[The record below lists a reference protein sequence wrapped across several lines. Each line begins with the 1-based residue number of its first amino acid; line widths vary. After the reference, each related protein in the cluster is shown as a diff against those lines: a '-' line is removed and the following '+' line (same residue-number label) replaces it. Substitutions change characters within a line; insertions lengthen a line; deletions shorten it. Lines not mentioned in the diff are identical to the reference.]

1 MDAALQQDEE
11 RVAPSIHELQAS
23 ERRLRLSQKAGRIG
37 SFEWLIQ
44 ENKVIWTPELEA
56 LYALPEGSFEGSLDN
71 WTARVVP
78 GDAAQILAGVE
89 DCLAKRQ
96 AEHAYEFRAMLPDG
110 RLRWL
115 RGQGQFYYDQ
125 TGAPERMIGVN
136 IDIDDQK
143 QAEAKLRQ
151 QWDAFDSVL
160 SHTPDFAY
168 TFDLEG
174 RFTYANHA
182 LLSYWGKPLE
192 AMIGKN
198 FRELG
203 FPLDSSVQLERHIE
217 EVIRTK
223 KFIRDD
229 TPFGGAAEETR
240 HFEYIFVPVF
250 GPEGQIEAIAGSSR
264 DVTERERIEK
274 ALAASEEKL
283 QSVFAQAPVAI
294 IVFRGRDFVVE
305 MVNPSSQALLP
316 GRQLVG
322 RRLGEAVPELGQLV
336 WDELHRVFD
345 TGEPFVA
352 NEWRVPYDYSGDGM
366 VLDHWFNVSWNPLRD
381 AEGTVSGLIAVLT
394 DVTPQVQARQQLERV
409 NRELEEFAYVASHD
423 LQEPLRMVNIYTQ
436 LILKQFG
443 GGDAKLDQYAGL
455 VRQGVTRMEALIQ
468 DLLAYSSTAH
478 DEQLPV
484 GMAQLSEALDESLS
498 VLRNRIEE
506 ANAVVSAAQMPKVRG
521 DSSQLAHVFE
531 NLISNALK
539 YSKADT
545 PPRIEINAELDG
557 GMWVVSVRD
566 NGIGF
571 EPQYADRIFGLF
583 KRLHKNEY
591 PGTGLGLAIC
601 RRIVERYGGRIWA
614 EGNPGQGA
622 AFFFALPRVEEAQ

>member
-1 MDAALQQDEE
+1 MDAALQQEE
-11 RVAPSIHELQAS
+11 VRIATSTHELQSS

-37 SFEWLIQ
+37 SFEWLIK

-56 LYALPEGSFEGSLDN
+56 LYGLPEGAFEGSLN
-71 WTARVVP
+71 HWVARVIP
-78 GDAAQILAGVE
+78 GDANRILADIE
-89 DCLAKRQ
+89 DCLAKRK

-115 RGQGQFYYDQ
+115 RGQAQFFYDQ
-125 TGAPERMIGVN
+125 TGAAEQMIGVN

-174 RFTYANHA
+174 RFTYVNHA
-182 LLSYWGKPLE
+182 LLSFWGKPLE
-192 AMIGKN
+192 EMIGKN

-203 FPLDSSVQLERHIE
+203 FPLELSRRLERQIE

-223 KFIRDD
+223 KSIRDD
-229 TPFGGAAEETR
+229 TPFSGAAGETR
-240 HFEYIFVPVF
+240 HFDNILVPVF

-264 DVTERERIEK
+264 DITERERIEK

-283 QSVFAQAPVAI
+283 QTVFAQAPVAI
-294 IVFRGRDFVVE
+294 LVFRGRDFVVE

-316 GRQLVG
+316 GRELVG
-322 RRLGEAVPELGQLV
+322 RCLGEAVPELGQLV

-381 AEGTVSGLIAVLT
+381 ADGTVSGLIAVLT

-443 GGDAKLDQYAGL
+443 NGDCKLDQYAGL
-455 VRQGVTRMEALIQ
+455 IRQGVTRMEALIQ
-468 DLLAYSSTAH
+468 DLLTFSSTAH

-484 GMAQLSEALDESLS
+484 GTAQLSEALDESLS
-498 VLRNRIEE
+498 VLRSRIEE
-506 ANAVVSAAQMPKVRG
+506 TNAVISAGAMPKVRG

-539 YSKADT
+539 YSKAGT
-545 PPRIEINAELDG
+545 PPRMEIDAELDS
-557 GMWVVSVRD
+557 GMWVVSIRD

-571 EPQYADRIFGLF
+571 EARYADRIFGLF
-583 KRLHKNEY
+583 KRLHKDEY